1 MPITDTDTDEAYR
14 YDEAD
19 PSNLVVSDL
28 NERKHDTDPSDEFID
43 DVRANGV
50 EDPIL
55 VRPTDD
61 HEHEYEIVAGQRRWI
76 AATEAERSS
85 VPIEVE
91 RMDDSEARSR
101 SIREN
106 FRSTFAKDA
115 SVSDRAR
122 AIQQLWEDKGNDG
135 LPSSSFVADELNV
148 SKTTAGEWIEPLRP
162 EWKGTPVDPS
172 YDDRTI
178 DLDKVGT
185 KSLSLVRRLDTTPEN
200 RAELVQ
206 RVEVGKETQRTL
218 RELQDRDVDA
228 HLRGEPS
235 DHRTIDSSDE
245 HVVTGNNSPE
255 NDESDYYAELINL
268 VERYNDEHEDT
279 YLVTEN
285 KPQVLIDAL
294 SEIVQHEA

>member
-1 MPITDTDTDEAYR
+1 MTVSDIDTDTAHRYAEAN
-14 YDEAD
+14 

-55 VRPTDD
+55 VRETGDP
-61 HEHEYEIVAGQRRWI
+61 EHEYEIVAGQRRWL
-76 AATEAERSS
+76 AASEAERSS
-85 VPIEVE
+85 VPIRVE

-122 AIQQLWEDKGNDG
+122 AIQELWQDKGNDG
-135 LPSSSFVADELNV
+135 LPSSSFVGEQLNV

-162 EWKGTPVDPS
+162 EWRGTPVDPS
-172 YDDRTI
+172 SDHRTI

-185 KSLSLVRRLDTTPEN
+185 KSLSLVRRLDTSPEN
-200 RAELVQ
+200 RVELVQ
-206 RVEVGKETQRTL
+206 RVEAGKETQRTL
-218 RELQDRDVDA
+218 RDLRDRDVDA
-228 HLRGEPS
+228 HLRGDSS
-235 DHRTIDSSDE
+235 DHRTIDSDDE
-245 HVVTGNNSPE
+245 HVVTGNNSAE
-255 NDESDYYAELINL
+255 TDDSDYYTELIDL
-268 VERYNDEHEDT
+268 VERYNDEHDT
-279 YLVTEN
+279 GYLVTEN

-294 SEIVQHEA
+294 SEIVRHET